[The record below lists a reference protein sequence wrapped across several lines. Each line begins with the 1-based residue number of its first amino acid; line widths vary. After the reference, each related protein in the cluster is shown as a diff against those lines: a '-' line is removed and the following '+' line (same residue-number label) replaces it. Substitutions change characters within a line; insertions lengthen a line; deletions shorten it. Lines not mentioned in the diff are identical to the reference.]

1 MDDSFEKDRELY
13 VSKAEVALSAYL
25 SNEGTFDSKLEAG
38 IRFKGINNHARVAN
52 TINLLRNAAMISSST
67 FEAMIGGG
75 YAYTPMFVHEI
86 WEALV
91 RAKVFVRQF
100 SGDRGDAELAD
111 HAIDKRLLLGHLRD
125 STFANLFDPPSRLH
139 SRYAPVVV
147 AIDVV
152 FRNADVARGSG
163 FIVRMDDTGLR
174 WLFTCL
180 HNVNPAEVTVA
191 GLMSATGQTI
201 EVGPPLFSVR
211 YDLAIYPVLTDVQG
225 PALVLKDGGSVFDDV
240 YTLGFPGVP
249 RSEAGM
255 LGHRGEINARV
266 DVVADRHPALVI
278 SNLVSPGSSGGPVLD
293 RQGRC
298 LGMSIRWL
306 EGEWGGEKARFSAA
320 LPASVLIDEFR
331 MLTDVET

>member
-1 MDDSFEKDRELY
+1 MNEKNQNDRDIY
-13 VSKAEVALSAYL
+13 IDRAEVALSAYL
-25 SNEGTFDSKLEAG
+25 SNEAGYDRRIEAG

-52 TINLLRNAAMISSST
+52 TLNLLRNAAMISSST

-75 YAYTPMFVHEI
+75 YAYTPMFVHEM

-111 HAIDKRLLLGHLRD
+111 HMVDKHLLFNHLRD
-125 STFANLFDPPSRLH
+125 STFANLFHPPSRLH
-139 SRYAPVVV
+139 TRYAPAVA
-147 AIDVV
+147 AIDVKLQ
-152 FRNADVARGSG
+152 NGDLARGSG
-163 FIVRMDDTGLR
+163 FVVRVDDAGGH

-180 HNVNPAEVTVA
+180 HNVDPTEVTVTEIR
-191 GLMSATGQTI
+191 SATGRLL
-201 EVGPPLFSVR
+201 EVGGPLLSTR
-211 YDLAIYPVLTDVQG
+211 YDFAIFPVSTEIQG
-225 PALVLKDGGSVFDDV
+225 PTLVLKDGGSVFDDV

-266 DVVADRHPALVI
+266 EVVTDRHPALVI

-293 RQGRC
+293 REGRC

-320 LPASVLIDEFR
+320 LPASVLIDEFK
-331 MLTDVET
+331 LLSGGGV